1 MNKPRFFFRQH
12 LIILL
17 LIFIFIISCGRQKI
31 RSDIPVE
38 ERLKIAIKM
47 FDKRDFFDAKTQF
60 RIITLSFSGNT
71 LADKAQFYLAECH
84 FYLKEYIIS
93 ASEYER
99 LIKVYP
105 GSEYVD
111 DAKYKLG
118 LSYYE
123 LSPKSS
129 LDQEYT
135 IKAITEF
142 QEFLED
148 YYSSSLVP
156 EVEGKLL
163 EAKNKLAQKTFDAA
177 DQYRKMSY
185 YTAAIIYFSKVL
197 ENYYDSI
204 YAPQAQYWL
213 GECYRKLDNLTDARD
228 AFNMFVKKYPKH
240 EMIGKVR
247 KKLQEVVNELD
258 KQKENVTTK

>member
-1 MNKPRFFFRQH
+1 MNITGYCFSKRL

-17 LIFIFIISCGRQKI
+17 LFFFILSCGRQKI

-38 ERLKIAIKM
+38 ERLNIALKM
-47 FDKRDFFDAKTQF
+47 FEKGDYFDAKTQF
-60 RIITLSFSGNT
+60 RIITLSYSGNT
-71 LADKAQFYLAECH
+71 IADKAQYYLAECH
-84 FYLKEYIIS
+84 YFMKEYIIS

-105 GSEYVD
+105 SSEYVD

-123 LSPKSS
+123 MSPKAS

-135 IKAITEF
+135 LKAIKEF

-148 YYSSSLVP
+148 YYSSPLVSQ
-156 EVEGKLL
+156 VEEKLK
-163 EAKNKLAQKTFDAA
+163 ETQNKLAKKTFDAA

-185 YTAAIIYFSKVL
+185 YNAAVIYYTKVL
-197 ENYYDSI
+197 ENYYDSE
-204 YAPQAQYWL
+204 YAPYAQFWL
-213 GECYRKLDNLTDARD
+213 GECYRKLNNLTDAQD
-228 AFNMFVKKYPKH
+228 AFNMFIKKYPKH
-240 EMIGKVR
+240 ELIGKVR
-247 KKLQEVVNELD
+247 KKLESIVFELD
-258 KQKENVTTK
+258 KTKNNVTDK